1 MHAIERAAR
10 DLAGR
15 PGNNLHA
22 LDGEIGPALREQSG
36 DRAVTATDIEDATS
50 LGWDQRCQRVRKHPG
65 AAAKDEGVMAAG
77 DP

>member
-1 MHAIERAAR
+1 MRAIERAAR
-10 DLAGR
+10 DLAR
-15 PGNNLHA
+15 WSGNNLHA
-22 LDGEIGPALREQSG
+22 LDGELGPALREQSG

-50 LGWDQRCQRVRKHPG
+50 LGGNQRCQRVRKHPT